1 MIITRTIEKRV
12 TELEKHI
19 ATLTSTETDNQP
31 RGAVAWKHLIL
42 DFADDLQDP
51 QLREELINKVQAIE
65 PDEDIL
71 IGRMS
76 AWVKEERAL
85 IDQHLANLE
94 LEFKDENARREA
106 KELLE
111 TMRVQSALK
120 EELLAVWREGPNQI
134 KSVSGSDLEII

>member
-1 MIITRTIEKRV
+1 MQNTPI
-12 TELEKHI
+12 
-19 ATLTSTETDNQP
+19 Q
-31 RGAVAWKHLIL
+31 L

-51 QLREELINKVQAIE
+51 LLREELINKVQAIE

>member
-19 ATLTSTETDNQP
+19 ATLTSTETDNRP
-31 RGAVAWKHLIL
+31 RADAWRQLIL

-51 QLREELINKVQAIE
+51 LLREELINKVQAIE

>member
-19 ATLTSTETDNQP
+19 ATLTSTETDNRP
-31 RGAVAWKHLIL
+31 RADAWRQLIL